1 MCGCVVKLRYD
12 DDDVDSMLITI
23 FINLTVEYIYH
34 TIDAG
39 QHDK

>member
-12 DDDVDSMLITI
+12 DDDVDHN

-34 TIDAG
+34 TG
-39 QHDK
+39 QHEK